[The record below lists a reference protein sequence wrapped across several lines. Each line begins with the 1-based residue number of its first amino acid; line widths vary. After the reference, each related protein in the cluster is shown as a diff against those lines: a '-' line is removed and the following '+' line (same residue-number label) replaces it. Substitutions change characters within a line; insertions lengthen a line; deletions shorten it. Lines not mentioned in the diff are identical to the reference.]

1 MAYSFGAGHN
11 PFVQQV
17 DGSAASELNT
27 RAVLYGRKIRTAGR
41 YSSEVGLAWSYG
53 KKPWGRVT
61 GGSLVLGLSS
71 STTNSNLAGDL
82 TLYTQRRHLPR
93 LPLLMGIDVSNEGA
107 MGSLIKGN
115 FSFTVY
121 PEVSRASMALGAIEN
136 AFFKPGNTVYVA
148 FGWTVYAASAC
159 ASMFGVS
166 GIITNFN
173 WSVNIDM
180 SVSATIQLVSAAT
193 ISVGAPGA
201 NTINTTKAS
210 SIPPLAGA
218 GTPDFIPNDPK
229 GAPVIGYD
237 LATIIDEVMAN
248 AEPQNFA
255 GTGGESLPKT
265 APAGSQ
271 PWELYGIPAWQ
282 TQAVATGGANTEGL
296 VFFCMG
302 IPWQPEPA
310 TTDEVKNTAGDKSAN
325 QQATEPTPD
334 GPPAVPVTPPI
345 TQAIVKKY
353 YYVSFGSIEQY
364 LNNRL
369 NAIGS
374 LGSFTEINI
383 KRNITQG
390 YTWMKSAYPTEIMWN
405 IDQYG
410 SAAITP
416 QPSAHQCAGCGTFAN
431 TSATQEIGGIWIGVD
446 YLKATWRKFF
456 TDSATQVTEKN
467 ITGFL
472 NELCKRINEAGGDSM
487 QLSAN
492 MVENVNMCG
501 GPGTRQ
507 SVLSVEDMSYAPAIS
522 YFRFE
527 ASMIRPMI
535 KSVSISCTAP
545 SNIATAAFV
554 GPNGGDLD
562 TPTSETTNAG
572 FAAPNAELIAMEG
585 IIEMFG
591 INLVWGDSYRA
602 LMKKAKKAEA
612 NHHSLRRTLYPINF
626 SVTVDG
632 ISGFKF
638 GDAVTTNLIPSGYAG
653 AMFFTVT
660 KINHK
665 VDATAWETTLN
676 TAARMI

>member
-1 MAYSFGAGHN
+1 MAYSFGATHN

-17 DGSAASELNT
+17 DGSAAGELNT
-27 RAVLYGRKIRTAGR
+27 RATLYGRKIRTAGR
-41 YSSEVGLAWSYG
+41 YPSEVGLAWSYG

-82 TLYTQRRHLPR
+82 TLYTQTRHLPR

-107 MGSLIKGN
+107 MGSLIKGS

-121 PEVSRASMALGAIEN
+121 PNVSRASMALGAIEN
-136 AFFKPGNTVYVA
+136 AFFKPGNFAYVS
-148 FGWTVYAASAC
+148 FGWTVYASSAC
-159 ASMFGVS
+159 ASMFGFS
-166 GIITNFN
+166 GVITNFN

-180 SVSATIQLVSAAT
+180 SVSATIQVISAAT

-201 NTINTTKAS
+201 NTINTTKTS
-210 SIPPLAGA
+210 TIPLLAGA

-237 LATIIDEVMAN
+237 LATIIDEVMAV
-248 AEPQNFA
+248 AEPQNFS

-265 APAGSQ
+265 APAGSA
-271 PWELYGIPAWQ
+271 PHELYGIQAWQ
-282 TQAVATGGANTEGL
+282 TTAVNSGGVNREGL
-296 VFFCMG
+296 EFFAMG

-310 TTDEVKNTAGDKSAN
+310 TTDEVKNPAGDTSAT
-325 QQATEPTPD
+325 QQATQPTAD
-334 GPPAVPVTPPI
+334 GPPTPPTTPPI
-345 TQAIVKKY
+345 MQAIVKKY
-353 YYVSFGSIEQY
+353 YYVSFGSIEEY
-364 LNNRL
+364 LNRRL
-369 NAIGS
+369 AVIGLAAFS
-374 LGSFTEINI
+374 EVNI
-383 KRNITQG
+383 KFNRTQG
-390 YTWMKSAYPTEIMWN
+390 YRWMKSAYPTEIMWN
-405 IDQYG
+405 IDAYG
-410 SAAITP
+410 AGTINP
-416 QPSAHQCAGCGTFAN
+416 PPSTYHTYGTFAN
-431 TSATQEIGGIWIGVD
+431 TAAVQEIGGIWIGVD

-456 TDSATQVTEKN
+456 TDAATEVTQKN

-487 QLSAN
+487 QLAAN
-492 MVENVNMCG
+492 MVEDVNMCG
-501 GPGTRQ
+501 GPGAKNAC
-507 SVLSVEDMSYAPAIS
+507 LSVEDMSYSPSVGI
-522 YFRFE
+522 FKFE

-535 KSVSISCTAP
+535 KSVSVSCTAP
-545 SNIATAAFV
+545 SAIATAAYV
-554 GPNGGDLD
+554 GPQGGDLD
-562 TPTSETTNAG
+562 SPTSEATAFGTT
-572 FAAPNAELIAMEG
+572 PTAELRAMEN
-585 IIEMFG
+585 IVEMYG

-612 NHHSLRRTLYPINF
+612 THHSLRRTLYPINF

-653 AMFFTVT
+653 VMFFTVT

-665 VDATAWETTLN
+665 VDANAWETTLN